1 MKVNFD
7 EVFDVVKNNNGK
19 VIILNGTACVGK
31 TTTAVKLG
39 EYLSYNL
46 NIPILYFSPCISK
59 EQLEGARIA
68 NKSENFIIDDS
79 VGMTINDI
87 KTKILRLKKE
97 RKIKYVIIDEIQLIN
112 YYNKEC
118 RSFKEQYQKIIDELV
133 KISKELNITIFI
145 TRLINIPKRNQD
157 YYKIE
162 VLE

>member
-31 TTTAVKLG
+31 TTTTV
-39 EYLSYNL
+39 
-46 NIPILYFSPCISK
+46 
-59 EQLEGARIA
+59 GARIT

-87 KTKILRLKKE
+87 RTKILRLKKE
-97 RKIKYVIIDEIQLIN
+97 RKIKYVIIDDILLID

-133 KISKELNITIFI
+133 KISKELKITVFI
-145 TRLINIPKRNQD
+145 TKSIRKRN
-157 YYKIE
+157 
-162 VLE
+162 LENYQIRIIG